1 MNYIRH
7 LAGFFDRVAA
17 DERLNPT
24 HISMYVSLFQFW
36 NASRFKNPISI
47 SRNELMRVSKIS
59 AKATYH
65 KCMKEL
71 NDFGY
76 LKYKPSFN
84 PFKGSLVYLFNFQM
98 SSNNETN
105 NDFAANS
112 PIQKKKNN
120 KTNWQTG
127 SEQPLS
133 TNHTKNETGSEQAQE
148 PYINGSNIINQT
160 SLNLGKPAQKKEVQK
175 LNGLGKEEKEKLRQK
190 KKLSTPK
197 ADEIP
202 TDSVGKRNVIAR
214 HEAISPSLQEVQ
226 EYFASQKFPTVEA
239 EKFYNYF
246 QSNGWLVG
254 GRTKMKDW
262 KAAARNWMLN
272 AQKFANPFLQKER
285 AGVRPVKP
293 TAKHLHANTKKNYSE
308 PL

>member
-47 SRNELMRVSKIS
+47 SRGELMRVSKIS

-84 PFKGSLVYLFNFQM
+84 PFKGSLVYLFNFQ
-98 SSNNETN
+98 
-105 NDFAANS
+105 
-112 PIQKKKNN
+112 
-120 KTNWQTG
+120 TG
-127 SEQPLS
+127 SEQPVS
-133 TNHTKNETGSEQAQE
+133 TDHTKNETGSEQAQE

-175 LNGLGKEEKEKLRQK
+175 MDGQGKKEKSSAK
-190 KKLSTPK
+190 K
-197 ADEIP
+197 E
-202 TDSVGKRNVIAR
+202 RNVFVAPQ
-214 HEAISPSLQEVQ
+214 AGEVQ
-226 EYFASQKFPTVEA
+226 EYFVSQKFPSVEA
-239 EKFYNYF
+239 SKFYNYF

-262 KAAARNWMLN
+262 KAAAHNWMLN
-272 AQKFANPFLQKER
+272 AKKFAGGK
-285 AGVRPVKP
+285 PVKP
-293 TAKHLHANTKKNYSE
+293 KAKRLHATTSKNYNE

>member
-47 SRNELMRVSKIS
+47 SRGELMRVSKIS

-76 LKYKPSFN
+76 LKYKPSYN
-84 PFKGSLVYLFNFQM
+84 PFKGSLVYLFNFQ
-98 SSNNETN
+98 
-105 NDFAANS
+105 
-112 PIQKKKNN
+112 
-120 KTNWQTG
+120 TG
-127 SEQPLS
+127 SEQPVS
-133 TNHTKNETGSEQAQE
+133 TDNTKNGTGIEQAQE
-148 PYINGSNIINQT
+148 PYINSSNIINQT

-175 LNGLGKEEKEKLRQK
+175 MNGQGKKEKNFAK
-190 KKLSTPK
+190 K
-197 ADEIP
+197 E
-202 TDSVGKRNVIAR
+202 RNVFAVPQL
-214 HEAISPSLQEVQ
+214 AQVQ
-226 EYFASQKFPTVEA
+226 EYFASQKFPSLEA
-239 EKFYNYF
+239 AKFYNYF

-272 AQKFANPFLQKER
+272 AKKFAGGKS
-285 AGVRPVKP
+285 VKP
-293 TAKHLHANTKKNYSE
+293 KAKHLHAQTNKNYSE

>member
-47 SRNELMRVSKIS
+47 SRGELMRVSKIS

-76 LKYKPSFN
+76 LKYKPSYN
-84 PFKGSLVYLFNFQM
+84 PFKGSLVYLFNFQ
-98 SSNNETN
+98 
-105 NDFAANS
+105 
-112 PIQKKKNN
+112 
-120 KTNWQTG
+120 TG
-127 SEQPLS
+127 TEQPLS
-133 TNHTKNETGSEQAQE
+133 TDHTKNETGSEQAQE

-160 SLNLGKPAQKKEVQK
+160 TLNLGEPAQKKEVQK
-175 LNGLGKEEKEKLRQK
+175 MNRQGKKEKSSVK
-190 KKLSTPK
+190 K
-197 ADEIP
+197 E
-202 TDSVGKRNVIAR
+202 RNVFVA
-214 HEAISPSLQEVQ
+214 PQPGEV
-226 EYFASQKFPTVEA
+226 EKYFASQKFPAVEA
-239 EKFYNYF
+239 SKFYNYF

-262 KAAARNWMLN
+262 QAAARNWMLN
-272 AQKFANPFLQKER
+272 ANKFDNPPLQKER
-285 AGVRPVKP
+285 AGVRSVKP
-293 TAKHLHANTKKNYSE
+293 KAKHLHASTNKNYSE

>member
-47 SRNELMRVSKIS
+47 SRGELMRVSKIS

-65 KCMKEL
+65 KCMKDL

-84 PFKGSLVYLFNFQM
+84 PFKGSLVYLFNFQ
-98 SSNNETN
+98 
-105 NDFAANS
+105 
-112 PIQKKKNN
+112 
-120 KTNWQTG
+120 TG
-127 SEQPLS
+127 SEQPVS
-133 TNHTKNETGSEQAQE
+133 TDHTKNGTGIEQAQE
-148 PYINGSNIINQT
+148 PYINNSNIINQT
-160 SLNLGKPAQKKEVQK
+160 SLNLGEPAQKKEIQK
-175 LNGLGKEEKEKLRQK
+175 VNGQGKKEKKSAK
-190 KKLSTPK
+190 K
-197 ADEIP
+197 E
-202 TDSVGKRNVIAR
+202 RNVFA
-214 HEAISPSLQEVQ
+214 APQLAQVQ
-226 EYFASQKFPTVEA
+226 EYFASQRFPPVEA
-239 EKFYNYF
+239 SKFYNYF

-262 KAAARNWMLN
+262 QAAARNWMLN
-272 AQKFANPFLQKER
+272 ASKFAK
-285 AGVRPVKP
+285 GKPVKP
-293 TAKHLHANTKKNYSE
+293 KAKHLHATTNKNYSE

>member
-1 MNYIRH
+1 MNYIKH
-7 LAGFFDRVAA
+7 LAGFFDRVAV

-24 HISMYVSLFQFW
+24 HVSMYVSLFQFW
-36 NASRFKNPISI
+36 NASRFQNPISI
-47 SRNELMRVSKIS
+47 SRNELMKVSKIS

-76 LKYKPSFN
+76 LQYRPSYN
-84 PFKGSLVYLFNFQM
+84 PFKGSLVFLFNFQM
-98 SSNNETN
+98 SSDNELN
-105 NDFAANS
+105 NDSAANS
-112 PIQKKKNN
+112 LIQKKKNN
-120 KTNWQTG
+120 QINLQTG
-127 SEQPLS
+127 SEQPPYKHL
-133 TNHTKNETGSEQAQE
+133 TKNGTGSEQAQE
-148 PYINGSNIINQT
+148 PYINSSNIINQT
-160 SLNLGKPAQKKEVQK
+160 SLNLGKQTQKKDVQK
-175 LNGLGKEEKEKLRQK
+175 LNRLEKEEKEKLRQN
-190 KKLSTPK
+190 KKLSTPQ

-202 TDSVGKRNVIAR
+202 TGSVGKRNVIVR

-226 EYFASQKFPTVEA
+226 EYFASQKFPSVEA
-239 EKFYNYF
+239 AKFYNYF

-272 AQKFANPFLQKER
+272 ANKFANGK
-285 AGVRPVKP
+285 PVKP
-293 TAKHLHANTKKNYSE
+293 KAKHLHATTNKNYSE

>member
-36 NASRFKNPISI
+36 NASRFKNPVSI
-47 SRNELMRVSKIS
+47 SRGELMRVSKIS

-76 LKYKPSFN
+76 LKYKPSYN
-84 PFKGSLVYLFNFQM
+84 PFKGSLVYLFNFQ
-98 SSNNETN
+98 
-105 NDFAANS
+105 
-112 PIQKKKNN
+112 
-120 KTNWQTG
+120 TG
-127 SEQPLS
+127 IEQPLS
-133 TNHTKNETGSEQAQE
+133 TDHTKNETGVEQAQE
-148 PYINGSNIINQT
+148 PDINGSNIINQT
-160 SLNLGKPAQKKEVQK
+160 SLNLDKSVEDEGRNPDFFGTQKKGVQK
-175 LNGLGKEEKEKLRQK
+175 MNRPGKKEKSSVK
-190 KKLSTPK
+190 K
-197 ADEIP
+197 E
-202 TDSVGKRNVIAR
+202 RNVFVAPQPGDV
-214 HEAISPSLQEVQ
+214 EK
-226 EYFASQKFPTVEA
+226 YFAFQKYPSVEA
-239 EKFYNYF
+239 AKFYNYF

-262 KAAARNWMLN
+262 QAAARNWMLN
-272 AQKFANPFLQKER
+272 ANKFAK
-285 AGVRPVKP
+285 GKP
-293 TAKHLHANTKKNYSE
+293 TKPKAKHLHATTNKNYSE

>member
-1 MNYIRH
+1 MNYIKH

-47 SRNELMRVSKIS
+47 SRGELMRVSKIS

-65 KCMKEL
+65 KCMKDL

-84 PFKGSLVYLFNFQM
+84 PFKGSLVYLFNFQ
-98 SSNNETN
+98 
-105 NDFAANS
+105 
-112 PIQKKKNN
+112 
-120 KTNWQTG
+120 TG
-127 SEQPLS
+127 SEQPVS
-133 TNHTKNETGSEQAQE
+133 TDNTKNETGSEQAQE
-148 PYINGSNIINQT
+148 PYINSSNIINQT
-160 SLNLGKPAQKKEVQK
+160 SLNLGEPAQKKEVQNVK
-175 LNGLGKEEKEKLRQK
+175 GQGKKEKSSAK
-190 KKLSTPK
+190 K
-197 ADEIP
+197 E
-202 TDSVGKRNVIAR
+202 RNVFA
-214 HEAISPSLQEVQ
+214 APQLAQVQ
-226 EYFASQKFPTVEA
+226 EYFASQKFPPVEA
-239 EKFYNYF
+239 SKFYNYF

-262 KAAARNWMLN
+262 QAAARNWMLN
-272 AQKFANPFLQKER
+272 ANKFAK
-285 AGVRPVKP
+285 VKP
-293 TAKHLHANTKKNYSE
+293 VNPKAKHLHATTNKNYSE

>member
-7 LAGFFDRVAA
+7 LAGFFERVAA

-65 KCMKEL
+65 KCMKDL

-84 PFKGSLVYLFNFQM
+84 PFKGSLVYLFNFQT
-98 SSNNETN
+98 S
-105 NDFAANS
+105 
-112 PIQKKKNN
+112 
-120 KTNWQTG
+120 
-127 SEQPLS
+127 SEQPVS
-133 TNHTKNETGSEQAQE
+133 THHTKNETGSEQAQE
-148 PYINGSNIINQT
+148 PYINASNIVNQT
-160 SLNLGKPAQKKEVQK
+160 SLNLGEPAQKKEVQK
-175 LNGLGKEEKEKLRQK
+175 VNGQGKKEKSSAK
-190 KKLSTPK
+190 K
-197 ADEIP
+197 E
-202 TDSVGKRNVIAR
+202 RNVFAAPQLA
-214 HEAISPSLQEVQ
+214 HVK
-226 EYFASQKFPTVEA
+226 EYFASQKFPPVEA
-239 EKFYNYF
+239 SKFYNYF

-254 GRTKMKDW
+254 GRTKMTDW
-262 KAAARNWMLN
+262 QAAAHNWMLN
-272 AQKFANPFLQKER
+272 ANKFAK
-285 AGVRPVKP
+285 GKPVKP
-293 TAKHLHANTKKNYSE
+293 KAKHLHATTNKNYSE

>member
-17 DERLNPT
+17 DERLNPS

-36 NASRFKNPISI
+36 NASRFRNPISI

-84 PFKGSLVYLFNFQM
+84 PFKGSLVYLFNFQ
-98 SSNNETN
+98 
-105 NDFAANS
+105 
-112 PIQKKKNN
+112 
-120 KTNWQTG
+120 TG
-127 SEQPLS
+127 SEQPVS
-133 TNHTKNETGSEQAQE
+133 TDHTKNETGSEQAQE

-160 SLNLGKPAQKKEVQK
+160 SLNLGEPAQKKED
-175 LNGLGKEEKEKLRQK
+175 EKLRGSGKKEKSSAQK
-190 KKLSTPK
+190 
-197 ADEIP
+197 E
-202 TDSVGKRNVIAR
+202 RNEFVAPQS
-214 HEAISPSLQEVQ
+214 EEVQ
-226 EYFASQKFPTVEA
+226 EYFASQKFLSVEA
-239 EKFYNYF
+239 SKFYNYF

-262 KAAARNWMLN
+262 RAAAQNWMLN
-272 AQKFANPFLQKER
+272 AKKFASGK
-285 AGVRPVKP
+285 PVKP
-293 TAKHLHANTKKNYSE
+293 KAKQLHATTNKNYSE

>member
-1 MNYIRH
+1 MNYIKH
-7 LAGFFDRVAA
+7 LAGFFNRVAG

-36 NASRFKNPISI
+36 NASRFQNPISI
-47 SRNELMRVSKIS
+47 SRNELMKVSKIS

-76 LKYKPSFN
+76 LQYRPSYN
-84 PFKGSLVYLFNFQM
+84 PFKGSLVYLFNFQ
-98 SSNNETN
+98 
-105 NDFAANS
+105 
-112 PIQKKKNN
+112 
-120 KTNWQTG
+120 TG
-127 SEQPLS
+127 SEQPHGI
-133 TNHTKNETGSEQAQE
+133 NHTKNETGSEQEQE
-148 PYINGSNIINQT
+148 PYINSSNIINQT
-160 SLNLGKPAQKKEVQK
+160 SLNLGEQAEIKDVQKVKLPGKKEK
-175 LNGLGKEEKEKLRQK
+175 SSAKKE
-190 KKLSTPK
+190 
-197 ADEIP
+197 
-202 TDSVGKRNVIAR
+202 RNFFVAPQPNLV
-214 HEAISPSLQEVQ
+214 H
-226 EYFASQKFPTVEA
+226 EYFSTQKFPAVEA

-272 AQKFANPFLQKER
+272 VKKFA
-285 AGVRPVKP
+285 GSVKP
-293 TAKHLHANTKKNYSE
+293 SAKHLHTTTAKNYNE

>member
-47 SRNELMRVSKIS
+47 SRGELMRVSKIS

-84 PFKGSLVYLFNFQM
+84 PFKGSLVYLFNFQ
-98 SSNNETN
+98 
-105 NDFAANS
+105 
-112 PIQKKKNN
+112 
-120 KTNWQTG
+120 TG
-127 SEQPLS
+127 IEQPLS
-133 TNHTKNETGSEQAQE
+133 TDHTKNETGSEQAQE
-148 PYINGSNIINQT
+148 PYINGLNIINQT
-160 SLNLGKPAQKKEVQK
+160 SLNLGEPAQKKEVQK
-175 LNGLGKEEKEKLRQK
+175 MNWQKKEGKEKLRQK
-190 KKLSTPK
+190 KKLSTPQ

-202 TDSVGKRNVIAR
+202 TGNVGKRNVFVV
-214 HEAISPSLQEVQ
+214 PKPGEVQ
-226 EYFASQKFPTVEA
+226 QYFASEKYPPVEA
-239 EKFYNYF
+239 AKFYNYF

-262 KAAARNWMLN
+262 QAAARNWMLN
-272 AQKFANPFLQKER
+272 ANKFAHPPLQKER
-285 AGVRPVKP
+285 AGVRSVKP
-293 TAKHLHANTKKNYSE
+293 KAKHLHATTNKNYSE

>member
-1 MNYIRH
+1 MNYIKH
-7 LAGFFDRVAA
+7 LAGFFDRVIA

-47 SRNELMRVSKIS
+47 SRGELMRVSKIS

-65 KCMKEL
+65 KCMKDL

-84 PFKGSLVYLFNFQM
+84 PFKGSLVYLFNFQ
-98 SSNNETN
+98 
-105 NDFAANS
+105 
-112 PIQKKKNN
+112 
-120 KTNWQTG
+120 TG
-127 SEQPLS
+127 SEQPVS
-133 TNHTKNETGSEQAQE
+133 TNHTKTRTGSEQAQE

-160 SLNLGKPAQKKEVQK
+160 SLNLGEPAQKKET
-175 LNGLGKEEKEKLRQK
+175 EKLRGQGK
-190 KKLSTPK
+190 KEKSSAK
-197 ADEIP
+197 KE
-202 TDSVGKRNVIAR
+202 RNVFA
-214 HEAISPSLQEVQ
+214 APQFAQVQ
-226 EYFASQKFPTVEA
+226 EYFASQKIPVVEA
-239 EKFYNYF
+239 SKFYNYF

-262 KAAARNWMLN
+262 QAAARNWMLN
-272 AQKFANPFLQKER
+272 ANKFAK
-285 AGVRPVKP
+285 GKPVKP
-293 TAKHLHANTKKNYSE
+293 KAKHLHATINKNYSE